1 MENAHVDEVLLDKRG
16 SVGVLTLNQPER
28 RNPLSKPLRVAL
40 TNALRQL
47 AADREIRSVILTG
60 ADPAF
65 CSGMDLAELAALQ
78 KKSAKQHLA
87 DAKDLL
93 KLFETIRL
101 FPLPLIAAI
110 NGPAVAGGCGV
121 ALLADV
127 IIASPNATFA
137 FSEVRIGFVPALV
150 GVYAESL
157 AGSGITREM
166 LLSGRTVGADE
177 AFEEG
182 IVQHVIESHAQLLPS
197 ALEFAKRFAK
207 CAPEALRTTKEL
219 LVRSMAAPSLESA
232 LRRAVIIN
240 SKARRSLECREGVS
254 CFLEKRRPSWVA
266 IES

>member
-1 MENAHVDEVLLDKRG
+1 MDEVLLDKRG

-47 AADREIRSVILTG
+47 AADRAIRSVILTG

-65 CSGMDLAELAALQ
+65 CSGMDLAELAQLQ
-78 KKSAKQHLA
+78 QRSAKQHLA

-93 KLFETIRL
+93 KLFETIRM
-101 FPLPLIAAI
+101 FPLPLIAAV

-127 IIASPNATFA
+127 IIAGPNASFA

-182 IVQHVIESHAQLLPS
+182 IVQHVIESHEQLLP
-197 ALEFAKRFAK
+197 AAVEFANRFAK
-207 CAPEALRTTKEL
+207 CAPGALRTTKEL
-219 LVRSMAAPSLESA
+219 LVRSMAAPTLESA

-240 SKARRSLECREGVS
+240 GKARRSAECREGVS
-254 CFLEKRRPSWVA
+254 CFLEKRKPSWVA
-266 IES
+266 TES